1 MMRTWGSCVLMQSR
15 RLLSW
20 QALLV
25 GSLLLITGCS
35 GSNGQADNEAAVS
48 GTASSSTSIGLIDDA
63 RIQNADSESGNWL
76 SYGRE
81 FEDHRFSPL
90 TQVIK

>member
-1 MMRTWGSCVLMQSR
+1 MMRTWGSFVLMQSR

-35 GSNGQADNEAAVS
+35 GSNGQAGNEAAGQVRRPVH
-48 GTASSSTSIGLIDDA
+48 I
-63 RIQNADSESGNWL
+63 
-76 SYGRE
+76 
-81 FEDHRFSPL
+81 HRL
-90 TQVIK
+90 DR